1 MARNTVSMKSLIRT
15 GFGIGIG
22 VFLSNMI
29 FIFIGLAFFIPG
41 YLMFSK
47 SSSDK
52 KKSSGSQVTGIVL
65 MGLGVIIMGGIGF
78 GTLIDSFGD
87 MSFD

>member
-1 MARNTVSMKSLIRT
+1 MARNTISMKSLVKT

-22 VFLSNMI
+22 VALSQMI
-29 FIFIGLAFFIPG
+29 FILIGLAFFIPG

-52 KKSSGSQVTGIVL
+52 KKSSASQITGIVL
-65 MGLGVIIMGGIGF
+65 MGIGVVIMGGFGF
-78 GTLIDSFGD
+78 GFLMDSFGD